1 MTTANRPDLAAA
13 AAVPPPP
20 TPAAPASASIGC
32 LEPIPVR
39 ASDGVDR
46 RPSQSCVAGRSV
58 VAAEVDD
65 RSVDGRLEES
75 GARRLIE
82 RAAAGDHGA
91 WEQIY
96 RSAYPRL
103 WAYASHHA
111 GRDAADDLVSE
122 TMTRAVAGITRFRW
136 TPAGIDPWL
145 FGIARRVTAD
155 HHRRAGRRRRWNRRV
170 LAAPAPASPADS
182 AEFADEHVAIRAAFG
197 RLSEADREVL
207 ELRVIAGLTPEQTAA
222 VLGKRPGAVRT
233 AQSRALARLRKEM
246 WR

>member
-1 MTTANRPDLAAA
+1 MSTIVQRAAGSRSPTLAASSNG
-13 AAVPPPP
+13 PPRAITVRGSRSTVLPTRGCGP
-20 TPAAPASASIGC
+20 TP
-32 LEPIPVR
+32 
-39 ASDGVDR
+39 
-46 RPSQSCVAGRSV
+46 
-58 VAAEVDD
+58 
-65 RSVDGRLEES
+65 
-75 GARRLIE
+75 
-82 RAAAGDHGA
+82 
-91 WEQIY
+91 
-96 RSAYPRL
+96 
-103 WAYASHHA
+103 SHHA

-136 TPAGIDPWL
+136 TPAGIEPWL
-145 FGIARRVTAD
+145 FGIARRVTVD

-182 AEFADEHVAIRAAFG
+182 AEIADEHVAIRAAFA

-246 WR
+246 WQR